1 MSNRDKAVLITG
13 CSSGIGLNIAKGLQH
28 AGYRVF
34 ASARRDED
42 VDRLQSSGFECVKL
56 DLNYSESIRD
66 AVSTLMNRTNNHLY
80 ALVNNGAYGQPGAV
94 EDLSRETLTQQ
105 FETNVFGTQELTN
118 FVLPVMRKANKGR
131 IVQISSILGLV
142 CLPYRGAYN
151 ASKYALEALSDNLRL
166 ELGNTGIKVSLIEP
180 GPIHSDFRVNALK
193 RFRENIE
200 VEKSAHKKLYETVLS
215 RLESTSDAAFTLPES
230 AVTKKVLHALE
241 SQRPKIRYYV
251 TVPTHVLGRR
261 VLPDWLMDKVKARNL
276 ARSA

>member
-94 EDLSRETLTQQ
+94 EDLSRETLTRQ

-251 TVPTHVLGRR
+251 TVPTHVLGRLKR
-261 VLPDWLMDKVKARNL
+261 VLPDWLMDKVL
-276 ARSA
+276 ARAAN